1 MMKRKFQFPELN
13 DKVGLFIVDFQG
25 NGKSARAVIKKGS
38 LSLIHRSTE
47 AGHQAYI
54 LDDERRICKGKE
66 KVGLWV
72 NSKWYPANPNSGAIF
87 IPYSN
92 VQQSIKVIMQNG
104 DFAQLGEFKQMTE
117 SYQFTASFFIDGEQ
131 MIMGNNA
138 QIIISPSLKINGRD
152 ASLSLLKNVNATLTT
167 VNYIDEIPVTKKWEN
182 IVFKDGQEYT
192 LDFQVPANLE
202 SIHVNITA
210 QVTNATTKK
219 VQKFIAN
226 KNFSATK

>member
-1 MMKRKFQFPELN
+1 
-13 DKVGLFIVDFQG
+13 
-25 NGKSARAVIKKGS
+25 
-38 LSLIHRSTE
+38 
-47 AGHQAYI
+47 
-54 LDDERRICKGKE
+54 
-66 KVGLWV
+66 
-72 NSKWYPANPNSGAIF
+72 
-87 IPYSN
+87 
-92 VQQSIKVIMQNG
+92 MQNG

-117 SYQFTASFFIDGEQ
+117 SYQFAASFFIDGEQ

-192 LDFQVPANLE
+192 LDFQVPPNLE
-202 SIHVNITA
+202 SIRVNITA

-219 VQKFIAN
+219 VQNFSAS